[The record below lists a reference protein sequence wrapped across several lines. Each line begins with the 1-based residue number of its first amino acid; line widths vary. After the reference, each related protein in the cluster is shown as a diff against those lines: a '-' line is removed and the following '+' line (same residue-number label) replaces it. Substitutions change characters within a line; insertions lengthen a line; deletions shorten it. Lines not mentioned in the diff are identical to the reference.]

1 MNELGQNWELLN
13 VSEVKMSIPDYQS
26 CMLPLLKYASSGQI
40 YKLSEAILALSN
52 QFGLS
57 QEERATLLPSGTQYI
72 IANRVGWART
82 YLKKAGLLS
91 DPKRGFFQ
99 ITERGQELLKT
110 NPAKIDTKFLSRYDE
125 FNAFKLKNIP
135 KPPANE
141 PPIDHPSYA
150 TPEEALEYGYQ
161 KLTEN
166 LSDEVLGEIMS
177 CSPAFFERLV
187 VELLVKM
194 GYGGSLKEAASIVG
208 KSGDAGIDG
217 IIKEDKLGLDA
228 IYIQAKRWE
237 SVVGRPEIQK
247 FVGALDGQKAR
258 KGIFITTSSFTKD
271 AIDYAKGTTVKVVLI
286 DGDTL
291 ASLMIENNLGIS
303 TTMVYEI
310 KHVDS
315 DYFEE

>member
-1 MNELGQNWELLN
+1 
-13 VSEVKMSIPDYQS
+13 MSIPDYQT
-26 CMLPLLKYASSGQI
+26 CMLPLLKYASDGEAHKFTDAIDELSSVF
-40 YKLSEAILALSN
+40 KLTEQEREA
-52 QFGLS
+52 
-57 QEERATLLPSGTQYI
+57 LLPSGTQFVM
-72 IANRVGWART
+72 ANRVGWART

-91 DPKRGFFQ
+91 DPKRGQFQ
-99 ITERGQELLKT
+99 ITDRGRDLLKT
-110 NPAKIDTKFLSRYDE
+110 NPKEISTKFLQQYEE
-125 FNAFKLKNIP
+125 FNEFQRKARTKSVQE
-135 KPPANE
+135 E
-141 PPIDHPSYA
+141 PEVDHPSYA

-166 LSDEVLGEIMS
+166 LSDELLEKIMT

-228 IYIQAKRWE
+228 IYIQAKRWD

-258 KGIFITTSSFTKD
+258 KGIFITTSSFTKE
-271 AIDYAKGTTVKVVLI
+271 AIEYAKNTTVKVVLI
-286 DGDTL
+286 DGDRL
-291 ASLMIENNLGIS
+291 ANLMIENSLGVS
-303 TTMVYEI
+303 TTQTYEI
-310 KHVDS
+310 KKVDS
-315 DYFEE
+315 DFFEEG